1 MFKDHNKIQVDDII
15 VQNID
20 NTCNRYQVQ
29 DISHYT
35 TSSNTCNYRLP
46 ATNINKRNEI
56 NVSPK
61 QAWKLKVEEFCH
73 KHKTCL
79 ICDLN
84 VNNQDV
90 EHLLIYKKKLNF
102 LGYLITWVVK
112 FL

>member
-1 MFKDHNKIQVDDII
+1 MIIHVIDIKYKILVII
-15 VQNID
+15 L
-20 NTCNRYQVQ
+20 QVQ
-29 DISHYT
+29 IHVIIDYQLTILTKGMKLMYH
-35 TSSNTCNYRLP
+35 L
-46 ATNINKRNEI
+46 NKHGNF
-56 NVSPK
+56 
-61 QAWKLKVEEFCH
+61 KVEEFCH